1 MKAASESSSTFIH
14 FELRHA
20 ILPVGILKS
29 CGIVVTLEK
38 KEKTDMNK
46 ALCDAIER
54 VAGRKML
61 CSQDFE
67 WLTKEIEERTHEV
80 VGVNTLKRM
89 WGYYGGMPVSTRHG
103 TLNVLARYVGYA
115 DYDKFKVSE
124 EAENKGNSS
133 SFVMSRQLNTRKLEA
148 GLYVNV
154 RWLPDRHLRLL
165 HTGGGHFRVVESEH
179 SKLGVGDTFEC
190 ALMME
195 GEPLYVGNLTHL
207 LADGS
212 TMGPVSY
219 LAGKQGGVTF
229 EVEEDLDVRL

>member
-20 ILPVGILKS
+20 ILPVGILQS
-29 CGIVVTLEK
+29 CGIVVTLES
-38 KEKTDMNK
+38 KEKQYMNK
-46 ALCDAIER
+46 ALCEAIER

-103 TLNVLARYVGYA
+103 TLNVLSRYVGYA

>member
-1 MKAASESSSTFIH
+1 M
-14 FELRHA
+14 
-20 ILPVGILKS
+20 
-29 CGIVVTLEK
+29 EK
-38 KEKTDMNK
+38 KEKQYMNK

-67 WLTKEIEERTHEV
+67 WLTKEIEKRTHEM

>member
-20 ILPVGILKS
+20 VLPVGILQS
-29 CGIVVTLEK
+29 CGIVVTLES
-38 KEKTDMNK
+38 KEKQYMNK

-103 TLNVLARYVGYA
+103 TLNVLSRYVGYA